1 MSSTRKSRPP
11 DKGAPA
17 AHKPSH
23 KVALNDV
30 LRSLQDLVQNELTV
44 ETGKPG
50 TETSP
55 APAHDVPPDADVAQ
69 TATPPRKQATPRARR
84 SPAPG
89 MTSPPIPPEGLQQD
103 LPYFDSPAEPSAAP
117 AIPVTVTLTDSP
129 SPDGDVMPPA
139 TDALPA
145 PGLRDTNPDGNA
157 LPALAP
163 VVAADPAAGSDQA
176 TEYSFSAGLPETFP
190 AATEDGELMD
200 IPVLEDAVE
209 LADALGAPEMHTS
222 LPAAAEARR
231 LVIQAAA
238 RLNVDL
244 RKEGK
249 PGLSSDVIARLVRL
263 LTEALAKAGA
273 NIDNSPSEKH

>member
-44 ETGKPG
+44 ETAKPDAG
-50 TETSP
+50 TEAKP
-55 APAHDVPPDADVAQ
+55 APSPEHDTPPETDTAQ
-69 TATPPRKQATPRARR
+69 TATPPRLDTTIRAVP
-84 SPAPG
+84 SPSQDTAPA
-89 MTSPPIPPEGLQQD
+89 PIPPGGLQQE
-103 LPYFDSPAEPSAAP
+103 LPYFDSPAEPAA
-117 AIPVTVTLTDSP
+117 ARED
-129 SPDGDVMPPA
+129 
-139 TDALPA
+139 LPA
-145 PGLRDTNPDGNA
+145 LSMKDLHDTAHSENA
-157 LPALAP
+157 LPAIGQGPENP
-163 VVAADPAAGSDQA
+163 V
-176 TEYSFSAGLPETFP
+176 TAGLPETFP
-190 AATEDGELMD
+190 TAAEDGEPMD

-231 LVIQAAA
+231 IVIQVAA

-249 PGLSSDVIARLVRL
+249 PGLSSDAIARLVRL

-273 NIDNSPSEKH
+273 NMDNTPSE